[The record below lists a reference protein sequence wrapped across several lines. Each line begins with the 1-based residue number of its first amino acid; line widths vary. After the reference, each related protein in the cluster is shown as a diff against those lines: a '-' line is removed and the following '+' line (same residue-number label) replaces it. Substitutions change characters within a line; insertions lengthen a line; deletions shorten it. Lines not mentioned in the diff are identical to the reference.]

1 MAAPIAIQLYTV
13 REALAQNFKAVVT
26 RIAEMGYVGVETA
39 GFPGITVEEASDLFA
54 DLGLEVCSV
63 HTQKTQLPLGKQKN
77 QIIELAHE
85 LEVNRVVTS
94 TPPDAFESMDALKQL
109 CDRWNQAVEIA
120 EENGLELGLHNHYW
134 EFTEVEGRTGFEILV
149 EELDERIFF
158 QVDTYWVNVGGG
170 DSIAVVEELGERAP
184 LLHIKDGP
192 LDAKGDMQAVGE
204 GKMEFAPIIEASHGA
219 CEWLI
224 VELDSCATDM
234 MEAVEKS
241 YEFLVDQELARG
253 AR

>member
-26 RIAEMGYVGVETA
+26 RIAEMGYVGVETDR
-39 GFPGITVEEASDLFA
+39 FPGLSLIEASDLFA

-63 HTQKTQLPLGKQKN
+63 HTQLPLGKQKN
-77 QIIELAHE
+77 QVIELAHE

-94 TPPDAFESMDALKQL
+94 TPREAFESMDALKRL
-109 CDRWNQAVEIA
+109 CDRWNQAGQIA
-120 EENGLELGLHNHYW
+120 AENDLELGLHNHWW
-134 EFTEVEGRTGFEILV
+134 EFGDVEGRSGFDILV
-149 EELDERIFF
+149 EELDEDIFF
-158 QVDTYWVNVGGG
+158 QVDTYWVNTGGG
-170 DSIAVVEELGERAP
+170 DSVQVVEELGERAP

-192 LDAKGDMQAVGE
+192 CDAEKDMQAIGE
-204 GKMEFAPIIEASHGA
+204 GKMDFPPIIEASHGT
-219 CEWLI
+219 CDWLI
-224 VELDSCATDM
+224 VELDRCETDM

-241 YEFLVDQELARG
+241 YQYLVGNELARG

>member
-13 REALAQNFKAVVT
+13 REALAQNFKAVGT

-39 GFPGITVEEASDLFA
+39 GFPGVSVEEASDLFA

-63 HTQKTQLPLGKQKN
+63 HTQLPLGKQKN
-77 QIIELAHE
+77 QVIELAHE

-94 TPPDAFESMDALKQL
+94 TPREAFESMDALKGL
-109 CDRWNQAVEIA
+109 CDRWNQAGEIA

-134 EFTEVEGRTGFEILV
+134 EFTEVEGRSGFEIMV

-170 DSIAVVEELGERAP
+170 DSVAVVEELGERAP

-192 LDAKGDMQAVGE
+192 LDAAQDMQAVGT
-204 GKMEFAPIIEASHGA
+204 GKMDFPPIIEASHGA
-219 CEWLI
+219 CDWLI
-224 VELDSCATDM
+224 VELDRCATDM
-234 MEAVEKS
+234 MEAVEQS
-241 YEFLVDQELARG
+241 YEFLVDKELARG